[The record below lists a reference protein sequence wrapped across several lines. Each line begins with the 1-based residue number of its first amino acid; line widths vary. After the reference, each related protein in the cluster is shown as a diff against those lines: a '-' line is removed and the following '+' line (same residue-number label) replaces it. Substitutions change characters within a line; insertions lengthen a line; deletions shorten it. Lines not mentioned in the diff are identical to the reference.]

1 MIEAIASGEQPPTL
15 DRHVAVLNRL
25 DTALVAAAMAG
36 RPPPSARQV
45 FDALCDASIASAEVI
60 GTYGTKPIPDHLR
73 SGLLRL
79 HCAFTDLTASLKH
92 YTRPAVRGLL
102 ISRRHHPL
110 MSSPWIR
117 MFPLS
122 NGRFNSQPPAAM

>member
-25 DTALVAAAMAG
+25 DTAVVAAALLG

-45 FDALCDASIASAEVI
+45 FDAFGDALIASAQVI
-60 GTYGTKPIPDHLR
+60 DTYGTKPIPDHLR

-92 YTRPAVRGLL
+92 YTRPEVGAL
-102 ISRRHHPL
+102 IDK
-110 MSSPWIR
+110 
-117 MFPLS
+117 
-122 NGRFNSQPPAAM
+122 